1 MTEPTTNGVVPAV
14 KATQVHKAF
23 GSLHVLKGVDMTV
36 MPGSVTVILG
46 PSGSGKST
54 FLRLINQLETLTG
67 GEIDV
72 DGEMIGY
79 KYVDKDGKQVLQT
92 LNDKEVAEQRSKLGM
107 VFQRFNLFP
116 HMTALENVMEAP
128 VHVKHMDKKEARE
141 LAIEELNRVGMGDRL
156 DHYPAQLSGGQQQR
170 VAIARALVNDPEVL
184 LLDEPFAA
192 IDAKIRQELRS
203 WLKEMIGKLGITS
216 IFVTHDQDEAIEVAD
231 EIIITNAGRIEQ
243 KGTPIG
249 VYRNPETA
257 FTASFFGQ
265 PSVLKDADDF
275 HTFAQAEGADKIIVR
290 PEFVKISKLDEV
302 EKFKT
307 SVSRGVVERVS
318 FRGDNLELQV
328 RVNNSV
334 VTARRSLEKADIREG
349 ETVNVFLYRIF
360 ALRGDSVQLI
370 ENEAVRDDFVII

>member
-1 MTEPTTNGVVPAV
+1 MTEPTTNGVAPAV

-79 KYVDKDGKQVLQT
+79 KYVDKGGERVLQT

-128 VHVKHMDKKEARE
+128 VHVKHMDKKEARK

-170 VAIARALVNDPEVL
+170 VAIARALAMKPEIMLFDEPTSALDPELVGEVL
-184 LLDEPFAA
+184 NVMLSL
-192 IDAKIRQELRS
+192 AKEG
-203 WLKEMIGKLGITS
+203 MTMVV
-216 IFVTHDQDEAIEVAD
+216 VTHEIGFAREVAD
-231 EIIITNAGRIEQ
+231 QIVFMDGGVVVEQGGPEIID
-243 KGTPIG
+243 
-249 VYRNPETA
+249 NPQEPR
-257 FTASFFGQ
+257 FKDFLQ
-265 PSVLKDADDF
+265 HVL
-275 HTFAQAEGADKIIVR
+275 
-290 PEFVKISKLDEV
+290 
-302 EKFKT
+302 
-307 SVSRGVVERVS
+307 
-318 FRGDNLELQV
+318 
-328 RVNNSV
+328 
-334 VTARRSLEKADIREG
+334 
-349 ETVNVFLYRIF
+349 
-360 ALRGDSVQLI
+360 
-370 ENEAVRDDFVII
+370 